1 MILSFLQKESTSSLS
16 LAVLRRMASTS
27 FNSFFRLFSSKFN
40 NSKLSK
46 LLSLK
51 INKNSSS
58 KFAKEVQNQLN
69 AYFTRKLKK
78 FDIPVHIEGSEFS
91 LKVFKEMSKIPYGK
105 TKSYKQVAEKIKEPK
120 SARAVGRVSGSNKI
134 PIIIPC
140 HRIVGSNGELV
151 GYSGGGG
158 LLFKSYLQLLEKS

>member
-1 MILSFLQKESTSSLS
+1 MNQKIFQVNNLHFYFRILFNDNKLFDLSFSENKNDLMERQ
-16 LAVLRRMASTS
+16 
-27 FNSFFRLFSSKFN
+27 
-40 NSKLSK
+40 
-46 LLSLK
+46 LSLK

-69 AYFTRKLKK
+69 AYFAKKLKK

-105 TKSYKQVAEKIKEPK
+105 TKSYKHVAEKIKEPK

-158 LLFKSYLQLLEKS
+158 LLFKSYLQLLEKA

>member
-1 MILSFLQKESTSSLS
+1 MNQKIFQINNLHFYFRILFNDNKLFDLSFSENKNDLMERQ
-16 LAVLRRMASTS
+16 
-27 FNSFFRLFSSKFN
+27 
-40 NSKLSK
+40 
-46 LLSLK
+46 LSLK

-134 PIIIPC
+134 LSLIHISEPT
-140 HRIVGSNGELV
+140 RL
-151 GYSGGGG
+151 
-158 LLFKSYLQLLEKS
+158 

>member
-1 MILSFLQKESTSSLS
+1 MNQKIFQVDNLHYHFRITYSKNKLYNLSLS
-16 LAVLRRMASTS
+16 ED
-27 FNSFFRLFSSKFN
+27 KN
-40 NSKLSK
+40 NLIEKQ
-46 LLSLK
+46 LSLK
-51 INKNSSS
+51 ILNNTTS

-69 AYFTRKLKK
+69 AYFQRRLKK

-105 TKSYKQVAEKIKEPK
+105 TKSYKQIAEKIKEPK